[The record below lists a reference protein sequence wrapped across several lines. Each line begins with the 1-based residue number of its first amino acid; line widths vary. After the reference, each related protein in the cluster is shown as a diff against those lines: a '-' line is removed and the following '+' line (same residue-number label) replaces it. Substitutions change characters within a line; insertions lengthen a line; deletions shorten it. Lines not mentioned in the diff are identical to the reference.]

1 MSQQSS
7 QDSQSQSD
15 QESQNDN
22 NTIETQSIYDGPYES
37 CLNCPN
43 ETIVEGSCFCL
54 MCYAELALCIET
66 LDEEQNER
74 EVIHMI
80 RKRGFKRGFFVFWFW
95 GPGNH
100 EKRIHELQGRIIV
113 E

>member
-37 CLNCPN
+37 CLTCHN
-43 ETIVEGSCFCL
+43 EIMTDSCFCFE
-54 MCYAELALCIET
+54 CYADIALRIQI
-66 LDEEQNER
+66 LNDEQNED
-74 EVIHMI
+74 ENM
-80 RKRGFKRGFFVFWFW
+80 
-95 GPGNH
+95 
-100 EKRIHELQGRIIV
+100 E
-113 E
+113 